1 MYLPDD
7 FADHLSIDNAA
18 ERFTEAVE
26 LRARIVAA
34 GVPLLDAPDHAAIFC
49 DPPQLVMG
57 PLAAIGYDFG
67 WDTRCYPSW
76 VDERLY
82 INVPGRLRE
91 DSEAYSRG
99 WFRHVAAVFPI
110 DAAARD
116 NMDANPFLHHVTWGI
131 APPVG
136 VGITTVEDARAL
148 VTHMAHAR
156 TDIRSA
162 IGEDPGTLIIAMP
175 EHLARSDAV
184 RDGLPGWVGDATAAE
199 YVVQEMQGGGFLIQF
214 FVLTGGR
221 IEIALR
227 LGTTQTFNPANV
239 DKISRDEI
247 STSQADA

>member
-1 MYLPDD
+1 MYLPGD
-7 FADHLSIDNAA
+7 FADTLTIDNAA
-18 ERFTEAVE
+18 ERFAEGLDV
-26 LRARIVAA
+26 RSRIVAA

-57 PLAAIGYDFG
+57 PLSEIGYDFG

-91 DSEAYSRG
+91 DSAAYSRG
-99 WFRHVAAVFPI
+99 WFRYVAAVFPT

-116 NMDANPFLHHVTWGI
+116 NMAANPFVHHVTWGI

-136 VGITTVEDARAL
+136 AGIAAVDDARAL
-148 VTHMAHAR
+148 VTHMAKAR
-156 TDIRSA
+156 ADIRA
-162 IGEDPGTLIIAMP
+162 ALGEDPGTLIIAMP
-175 EHLARSDAV
+175 AHLAASKAV
-184 RDGLPGWVGDATAAE
+184 REGLPEWVEGFGAGD
-199 YVVQEMQGGGFLIQF
+199 YMVQEMQGGGFLIQF
-214 FVLTGGR
+214 FVLAGGR

-247 STSQADA
+247 STTQSDA